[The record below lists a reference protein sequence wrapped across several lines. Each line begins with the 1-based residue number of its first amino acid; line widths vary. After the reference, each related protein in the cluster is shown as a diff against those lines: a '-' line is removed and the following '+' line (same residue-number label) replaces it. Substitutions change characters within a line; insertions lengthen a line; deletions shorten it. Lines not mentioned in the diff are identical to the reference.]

1 MSLEWIAASDRPWAA
16 ARARS
21 ALEMISQRDAGLIT
35 PDEYQELAQDLVNM
49 DRLNEEADDLE
60 LKNMLVAAVMLG
72 TKLL

>member
-16 ARARS
+16 DRARS